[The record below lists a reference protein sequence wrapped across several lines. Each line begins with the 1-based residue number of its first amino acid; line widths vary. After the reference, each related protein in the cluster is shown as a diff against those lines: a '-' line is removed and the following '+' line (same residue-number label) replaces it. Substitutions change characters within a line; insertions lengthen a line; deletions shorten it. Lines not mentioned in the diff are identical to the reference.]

1 LEWQKW
7 GNSNDGITFEMQ
19 LMNFL
24 NLTKMKKLVLFLTIM
39 FMTMSY
45 SQEIK
50 QIPLINVNGE
60 GKVKVAPDQVCISA
74 SVETKGNNAKDVK
87 KQNDEKMDA
96 VLKFIKKMNIPTAD
110 FKTKQVAL
118 NPQYDYEKKKTSYN
132 ATQTVEIIVKD
143 LTKYDELMEGLVQQ
157 GINRIDKVSFESSK
171 LVQYQSEARKLAMK
185 DAKVKAEEYVS
196 VLGQKVG
203 KAFTISDNSQV
214 YHPQPMYAAMRMK
227 ESADAMGASNETL
240 AIGEIEITANVS
252 VSFVLD

>member
-1 LEWQKW
+1 
-7 GNSNDGITFEMQ
+7 
-19 LMNFL
+19 
-24 NLTKMKKLVLFLTIM
+24 MKKLVLFLTIM

-45 SQEIK
+45 GQEIK

-74 SVETKGNNAKDVK
+74 TVETKGNNAKDVK

-143 LTKYDELMEGLVQQ
+143 LSKYDELMEGLVQQ
-157 GINRIDKVSFESSK
+157 GINRIDRVSFESSK
-171 LVQYQSEARKLAMK
+171 EAQLQAEARKLAMK
-185 DAKVKAEEYVS
+185 DAKAKAEDYVS
-196 VLGQKVG
+196 VLGQKIG

-214 YHPQPMYAAMRMK
+214 YRPQPVYAAMRMK
-227 ESADAMGASNETL
+227 ESADSMGASNETL

>member
-1 LEWQKW
+1 
-7 GNSNDGITFEMQ
+7 
-19 LMNFL
+19 
-24 NLTKMKKLVLFLTIM
+24 MKKLVLFLTIM

-45 SQEIK
+45 GQEIK

-74 SVETKGNNAKDVK
+74 TVETKGNNAKDVK

-96 VLKFIKKMNIPTAD
+96 VLKFIKKMNVPTAD
-110 FKTKQVAL
+110 FKTKQVSL

-132 ATQTVEIIVKD
+132 ATQTVEIVVKD
-143 LTKYDELMEGLVQQ
+143 LSKYDELMEGLVQQ
-157 GINRIDKVSFESSK
+157 GINRIDRVSFESSK
-171 LVQYQSEARKLAMK
+171 LAQYQSEARKLAMK

-227 ESADAMGASNETL
+227 EADSMGASN
-240 AIGEIEITANVS
+240 
-252 VSFVLD
+252 

>member
-1 LEWQKW
+1 
-7 GNSNDGITFEMQ
+7 
-19 LMNFL
+19 
-24 NLTKMKKLVLFLTIM
+24 MKKLVLFLTIM

-45 SQEIK
+45 GQEIK

-74 SVETKGNNAKDVK
+74 TVETKGNNAKDVK

-96 VLKFIKKMNIPTAD
+96 VLKFIKKMNVPTAD

-132 ATQTVEIIVKD
+132 ATQTVEIVLRD
-143 LTKYDELMEGLVQQ
+143 LNKYDELMEGLVQQ
-157 GINRIDKVSFESSK
+157 GINRIDNVSFESSK
-171 LVQYQSEARKLAMK
+171 LAQHQSEARKLAMK
-185 DAKVKAEEYVS
+185 DAKTKAEEYVS

-214 YHPQPMYAAMRMK
+214 YNPRPMYAAMKTEMM
-227 ESADAMGASNETL
+227 DASGASNQTL
-240 AIGEIEITANVS
+240 AIGEIEITSNVS

>member
-1 LEWQKW
+1 
-7 GNSNDGITFEMQ
+7 
-19 LMNFL
+19 
-24 NLTKMKKLVLFLTIM
+24 MKKLVLFLTIM

-45 SQEIK
+45 GQETK

-74 SVETKGNNAKDVK
+74 TVETKGNNAKDVK

-143 LTKYDELMEGLVQQ
+143 LSKYDELMEGLVQQ
-157 GINRIDKVSFESSK
+157 GINRIDRVTFESSK
-171 LVQYQSEARKLAMK
+171 EAQLQAEARKLAMK
-185 DAKVKAEEYVS
+185 DAKAKADDYVS

-203 KAFTISDNSQV
+203 KAFVISDNSQV

-227 ESADAMGASNETL
+227 ESADSMGASNETL

-252 VSFVLD
+252 VSFILD

>member
-1 LEWQKW
+1 
-7 GNSNDGITFEMQ
+7 
-19 LMNFL
+19 
-24 NLTKMKKLVLFLTIM
+24 TIM

-45 SQEIK
+45 GQEIK

-132 ATQTVEIIVKD
+132 ATQTVEIVVKD
-143 LTKYDELMEGLVQQ
+143 LSKYDELMEGLVQQ
-157 GINRIDKVSFESSK
+157 GINRIDRVSFESSK
-171 LVQYQSEARKLAMK
+171 LAQYESEARKLAMK

-203 KAFTISDNSQV
+203 KAFTISDNSQI
-214 YHPQPMYAAMRMK
+214 YRPQPMYAAMRMK
-227 ESADAMGASNETL
+227 EADSMGGASNETL